1 MPRSPSPPATPGAVV
16 EESASPP
23 KPGLFARLFKKAPK
37 VDDEAKTP
45 SPEKPK
51 KKKPRARGFEP
62 LGPSPA
68 RSRRSK
74 EPDELTI
81 ATTIDSQSP
90 ERPPRPKAIIGPD
103 GKRDASAMVA
113 RIKQDRLRRE
123 KKLFRL
129 RAQLA
134 HLDRRPAAP
143 PPKAPT
149 PLKLPPDDPTFA
161 KSAHAQVLN
170 MLREVEDQNRASME
184 ELEST
189 LPDTTIEDPST
200 FNQESMLETVATT
213 PLILDKT
220 LTDGEAAMLVASRTK
235 RWNACDAAEAAFR
248 REPPQRAVRKDWVMA
263 IATDDRDGPLATI
276 EAQRALS
283 IEVDSRKPEQFGLQ
297 IPGVFE
303 ADLTDA
309 ETGRLVARGCK
320 RANRY
325 TIYDAENLEDERGIL
340 ADLQLEL
347 NEALRRVEEAEE
359 ADRLR
364 PGDQEKVKAIYKAKN
379 DVGPIEEALDAQERR
394 VNRLAKEEK
403 HLPQQTYANERSR
416 MRSSTTI
423 VGCARRDDPWIDDG
437 DLLTAAS
444 LRMDL
449 RVSLRGP
456 YWGPRPDRRQDT
468 QLREERPLPHVEMTY
483 ACPCG
488 SVVDR
493 AFRDDHRRKCRLF
506 RESWEELLRRL
517 VEHKGRPEVRRLVG
531 RVGSANLCDEAS
543 AFCALAICG
552 GTSTRPSSGCSTMLL
567 GKTAPS
573 PRSFM
578 VWRHW
583 IRGCGRFMSSA
594 TRAPGIPWSA
604 T

>member
-1 MPRSPSPPATPGAVV
+1 
-16 EESASPP
+16 
-23 KPGLFARLFKKAPK
+23 
-37 VDDEAKTP
+37 
-45 SPEKPK
+45 
-51 KKKPRARGFEP
+51 
-62 LGPSPA
+62 
-68 RSRRSK
+68 
-74 EPDELTI
+74 
-81 ATTIDSQSP
+81 
-90 ERPPRPKAIIGPD
+90 
-103 GKRDASAMVA
+103 
-113 RIKQDRLRRE
+113 
-123 KKLFRL
+123 L

-143 PPKAPT
+143 PRVATP

-161 KSAHAQVLN
+161 KSAHAQVQN

-200 FNQESMLETVATT
+200 LNQESMLETVATT
-213 PLILDKT
+213 PLILDKN

-248 REPPQRAVRKDWVMA
+248 WEPPQKAVRKDWVMA
-263 IATDDRDGPLATI
+263 IATDDRDGALATI

-325 TIYDAENLEDERGIL
+325 TIYDAENLEDERIL
-340 ADLQLEL
+340 LANLQVDY
-347 NEALRRVEEAEE
+347 NNALRRVEEAKE

-364 PGDQEKVKAIYKAKN
+364 PGDQDQVKAIYKAKN
-379 DVGPIEEALDAQERR
+379 ELPPLEEALDAQERR
-394 VNRLAKEEK
+394 VSRLAKEEK

-416 MRSSTTI
+416 MRSTTTI
-423 VGCARRDDPWIDDG
+423 AGCARRDDPWIDEG

-444 LRMDL
+444 LRLDL

-456 YWGPRPDRRQDT
+456 YWGPRPDRRHDT

-493 AFRDDHRRKCRLF
+493 AFRDDHRRTCRLF

-552 GTSTRPSSGCSTMLL
+552 GDVDEAVQRLQHDAFRQDCAVAAELHGLAALDPGLRKVYVVGDSGSGHTVERDLKACYRIS
-567 GKTAPS
+567 K
-573 PRSFM
+573 
-578 VWRHW
+578 HK
-583 IRGCGRFMSSA
+583 IRVN
-594 TRAPGIPWSA
+594 
-604 T
+604 

>member
-1 MPRSPSPPATPGAVV
+1 M
-16 EESASPP
+16 
-23 KPGLFARLFKKAPK
+23 
-37 VDDEAKTP
+37 
-45 SPEKPK
+45 
-51 KKKPRARGFEP
+51 
-62 LGPSPA
+62 
-68 RSRRSK
+68 
-74 EPDELTI
+74 TI
-81 ATTIDSQSP
+81 ATSIDSL
-90 ERPPRPKAIIGPD
+90 EIRPPRPKAVIGPD

-143 PPKAPT
+143 PRVATP

-161 KSAHAQVLN
+161 KSAHAQVQN

-200 FNQESMLETVATT
+200 LNQESMLETVATT
-213 PLILDKT
+213 PLILDKN

-248 REPPQRAVRKDWVMA
+248 WEPPQRAVRKDWVMA
-263 IATDDRDGPLATI
+263 MSTDDRDGALATI
-276 EAQRALS
+276 EAQKALS
-283 IEVDSRKPEQFGLQ
+283 IQVDSRKPEQFGLQ

-320 RANRY
+320 KAQRY
-325 TIYDAENLEDERGIL
+325 TIYDAECLEDERGIL

-347 NEALRRVEEAEE
+347 NDALRRVEEAEE
-359 ADRLR
+359 ADRLK
-364 PGDQEKVKAIYKAKN
+364 PGDQEKVKAIYRAKN
-379 DVGPIEEALDAQERR
+379 EVDPIQEALEAQERR
-394 VNRLAKEEK
+394 VSRLAKEEK
-403 HLPQQTYANERSR
+403 HLPQQTYAYDRTS
-416 MRSSTTI
+416 MRSSATI
-423 VGCARRDDPWIDDG
+423 KGCARRDDPWIDDG

-456 YWGPRPDRRQDT
+456 YWGPRPDRRQDS

-493 AFRDDHRRKCRLF
+493 AFRDDHRRQCRLF

-517 VEHKGRPEVRRLVG
+517 VEARGRPEVRRLVG

-552 GTSTRPSSGCSTMLL
+552 GDVDEAVQRLQHDAFRQDCAVAAELHGLAALDPGLRKVYVVGDSGSGHTVERDLKACYRIS
-567 GKTAPS
+567 K
-573 PRSFM
+573 
-578 VWRHW
+578 HK
-583 IRGCGRFMSSA
+583 IRVN
-594 TRAPGIPWSA
+594 
-604 T
+604 

>member
-1 MPRSPSPPATPGAVV
+1 
-16 EESASPP
+16 
-23 KPGLFARLFKKAPK
+23 
-37 VDDEAKTP
+37 
-45 SPEKPK
+45 
-51 KKKPRARGFEP
+51 
-62 LGPSPA
+62 
-68 RSRRSK
+68 
-74 EPDELTI
+74 
-81 ATTIDSQSP
+81 
-90 ERPPRPKAIIGPD
+90 
-103 GKRDASAMVA
+103 
-113 RIKQDRLRRE
+113 
-123 KKLFRL
+123 
-129 RAQLA
+129 
-134 HLDRRPAAP
+134 
-143 PPKAPT
+143 
-149 PLKLPPDDPTFA
+149 
-161 KSAHAQVLN
+161 

-200 FNQESMLETVATT
+200 LNQESMLETVATT
-213 PLILDKT
+213 PLILDKN

-248 REPPQRAVRKDWVMA
+248 WEPPQKAVRKDWVMA
-263 IATDDRDGPLATI
+263 IATDDRDGALATI

-325 TIYDAENLEDERGIL
+325 TIYDAENLEDERIL
-340 ADLQLEL
+340 LANLQVDY
-347 NEALRRVEEAEE
+347 NNALRRVEEAEE

-364 PGDQEKVKAIYKAKN
+364 PGDQDQVKAIYKAKN
-379 DVGPIEEALDAQERR
+379 ELPPLEEALDAQERR
-394 VNRLAKEEK
+394 VSRLAKEEK

-416 MRSSTTI
+416 MRSTTTI
-423 VGCARRDDPWIDDG
+423 AGCARRDDPWIDEG

-456 YWGPRPDRRQDT
+456 YWGPRPDRRHDT

-531 RVGSANLCDEAS
+531 RVGSANLCDEAA

-552 GTSTRPSSGCSTMLL
+552 GDVDEAVQRLQNDAFRQDCAVAAELHGLAALDPGLRKVYVVGDSGSGHTVERDLKACYRIS
-567 GKTAPS
+567 K
-573 PRSFM
+573 
-578 VWRHW
+578 HK
-583 IRGCGRFMSSA
+583 IRVN
-594 TRAPGIPWSA
+594 
-604 T
+604 

>member
-1 MPRSPSPPATPGAVV
+1 MPRSPGTPPTPGVV
-16 EESASPP
+16 GEEAASPP

-90 ERPPRPKAIIGPD
+90 ERPPRPKAVIGPD

-143 PPKAPT
+143 PRVATP

-161 KSAHAQVLN
+161 KSAHAQVQN

-200 FNQESMLETVATT
+200 LNQESMLETVATT
-213 PLILDKT
+213 PLILDKN

-248 REPPQRAVRKDWVMA
+248 WEPPQKAVRKDWVMA
-263 IATDDRDGPLATI
+263 IATDDRDGALATI

-325 TIYDAENLEDERGIL
+325 TIYDAENLEDERIL
-340 ADLQLEL
+340 LANLQVDY
-347 NEALRRVEEAEE
+347 NNALRRVEEAKE

-364 PGDQEKVKAIYKAKN
+364 PGDQDQVKAIYKAKN
-379 DVGPIEEALDAQERR
+379 ELPPLEEALDAQERR
-394 VNRLAKEEK
+394 VSRLAKEEK

-416 MRSSTTI
+416 MRSTTTI
-423 VGCARRDDPWIDDG
+423 AGCARRDDPWIDEG

-444 LRMDL
+444 LRLDL

-456 YWGPRPDRRQDT
+456 YWGPRPDRRHDT

-552 GTSTRPSSGCSTMLL
+552 GDVDEAVQRLQANSSGTS
-567 GKTAPS
+567 
-573 PRSFM
+573 
-578 VWRHW
+578 
-583 IRGCGRFMSSA
+583 
-594 TRAPGIPWSA
+594 RAS
-604 T
+604 